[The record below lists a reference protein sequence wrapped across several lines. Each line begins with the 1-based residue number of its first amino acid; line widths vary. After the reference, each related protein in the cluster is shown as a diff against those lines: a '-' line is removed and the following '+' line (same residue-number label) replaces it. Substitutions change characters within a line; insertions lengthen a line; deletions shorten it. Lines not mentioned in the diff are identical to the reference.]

1 MFIFAARGTRFSSKA
16 WAVRGQLQIYARSRN
31 NNPGTYVKWKLWQS
45 EAPPKWPTHKAK
57 CWIKGCFLPKLNM
70 TWKLSAT
77 MFAIVFL
84 LGLAGVLPASARSSM
99 PPEDPLSPAHIE
111 RLPREVRA
119 SIERSTRACGPGVA
133 ARHFFSRYIQDRITG
148 DRFIAIHFDEV
159 YCINRAALCATARCL
174 HQVYVSKGGPYRAI
188 FNVYAPEIELKL
200 LDGAAVVEIAC
211 GQTAEACARD
221 FRWDGSHLRPLK

>member
-1 MFIFAARGTRFSSKA
+1 
-16 WAVRGQLQIYARSRN
+16 
-31 NNPGTYVKWKLWQS
+31 
-45 EAPPKWPTHKAK
+45 
-57 CWIKGCFLPKLNM
+57 M

-84 LGLAGVLPASARSSM
+84 LGLAGVLPASARSITPS
-99 PPEDPLSPAHIE
+99 EDPLSPAHIE

-119 SIERSTRACGPGVA
+119 SIERSTRACGSGVA
-133 ARHFFSRYIQDRITG
+133 ARHLFSRYIQDRVTG

-159 YCINRAALCATARCL
+159 YCINRAAICTTAGCL
-174 HQVYVSKGGPYRAI
+174 HQLYVSKGGPYRDI

-200 LDGAAVVEIAC
+200 LDGATVVEIAC
-211 GQTAEACARD
+211 GQPAGACVRD